1 MQVFHYF
8 FEYFLDLKSKNYF
21 CKKIILK
28 IFNSIQ
34 SFTTQ
39 SKTIVTLGTFDGV
52 HLGHKKILEK
62 VKNYLFLIQ
71 NNEDIKKRKI
81 EKLRDKIEDKILKLD
96 KKIRYEKDEEENLK
110 LKDERTMLKNF
121 RKQLKQKK

>member
-1 MQVFHYF
+1 MK
-8 FEYFLDLKSKNYF
+8 L
-21 CKKIILK
+21 
-28 IFNSIQ
+28 
-34 SFTTQ
+34 
-39 SKTIVTLGTFDGV
+39 
-52 HLGHKKILEK
+52 KKILEK

-96 KKIRYEKDEEENLK
+96 KKIRDEKDEEQNLT

-121 RKQLKQKK
+121 RKQLQQKK

>member
-1 MQVFHYF
+1 MN
-8 FEYFLDLKSKNYF
+8 L
-21 CKKIILK
+21 KKII
-28 IFNSIQ
+28 
-34 SFTTQ
+34 
-39 SKTIVTLGTFDGV
+39 
-52 HLGHKKILEK
+52 EK

-96 KKIRYEKDEEENLK
+96 KKIRDEKDEEQNLK

>member
-1 MQVFHYF
+1 MK
-8 FEYFLDLKSKNYF
+8 L
-21 CKKIILK
+21 
-28 IFNSIQ
+28 
-34 SFTTQ
+34 
-39 SKTIVTLGTFDGV
+39 
-52 HLGHKKILEK
+52 KKILEK

-96 KKIRYEKDEEENLK
+96 KKIRDEKDEEQNLK
-110 LKDERTMLKNF
+110 LKEERNILKNF